1 MFHRN
6 HSRPLDGTM
15 ISDMFLYFLSQASGQ
30 ITFIRGLSLM
40 LRKPEVYLWQQVS
53 KLFIYVPWYRVIVV
67 ALVIKFMLLNFSF
80 FFFFGISP
88 LRHII
93 FISFYL
99 ILDIPRSF
107 PLLDFLFSIYLW
119 NNVFWLAN
127 AQRTE
132 RTCLTLRV
140 DPYCLSVMFVAGT
153 FLLWWFF
160 RHSK

>member
-1 MFHRN
+1 
-6 HSRPLDGTM
+6 
-15 ISDMFLYFLSQASGQ
+15 
-30 ITFIRGLSLM
+30 M

-80 FFFFGISP
+80 FFFGISP

-99 ILDIPRSF
+99 ILDIPKSF

-119 NNVFWLAN
+119 SNVFWLAN
-127 AQRTE
+127 AQRTADMSDFKSWPLLSFSHV
-132 RTCLTLRV
+132 CDGNLFTLMV
-140 DPYCLSVMFVAGT
+140 LQT
-153 FLLWWFF
+153 Q
-160 RHSK
+160 